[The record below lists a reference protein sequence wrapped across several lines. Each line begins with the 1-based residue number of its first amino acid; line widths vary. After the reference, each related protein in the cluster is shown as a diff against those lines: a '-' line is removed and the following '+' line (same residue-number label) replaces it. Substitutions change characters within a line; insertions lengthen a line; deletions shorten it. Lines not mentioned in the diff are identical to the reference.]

1 MQRRGITVLVGA
13 VVVLLLTLGVMV
25 APVPYV
31 VLQPGP
37 TWDTLGD
44 GNDGEPVLEFDG
56 EAELSDSAG
65 ELHLTTV
72 SVQPSVNLLDAIY
85 AWFDSDDAVVPEE
98 LVYPPEQ
105 SREEVEQR
113 NAEQFTR
120 SQSDAEVAALSYLG
134 DYPTRVRVVTV
145 VDDAPATG
153 LLSAGDVLT
162 SVNGVELTEAEQ
174 LRELVTAEPAG
185 ATLTIEYLRDGE
197 AGTAEVTT
205 ASLGNGDDTPR
216 LGVEVAEE
224 VDAPFEVT
232 IGLERIGGPSAGLM
246 FALGIIDKLDP
257 EDLTGGEIIAGT
269 GTIDGAGKVGA
280 IGGVPQKLVAADQI
294 GAIAFL
300 VPAANC
306 AEAAANAPPGLTLVR
321 VETLAD
327 AVDALAALRAD
338 REPAAC

>member
-44 GNDGEPVLEFDG
+44 GNDGEPVIALDG
-56 EAELSDSAG
+56 EAEVSDSTG

-85 AWFDSDDAVVPEE
+85 AWFDGEDAVVPEE

-105 SREEVEQR
+105 SRQEVEQR

-134 DYPTRVRVVTV
+134 YPSRVRVVTV
-145 VDDAPATG
+145 VEDAPATG

-162 SVNGVELTEAEQ
+162 SVNGVEVTEAEQ

-185 ATLTIEYLRDGE
+185 ATLTIEYLREGE
-197 AGTAEVTT
+197 AGTAEVAT

-224 VDAPFEVT
+224 VDAPFELT

-269 GTIDGAGKVGA
+269 GTIDGAGNVGP
-280 IGGVPQKLVAADQI
+280 IGGVPQKLVAADEI
-294 GAIAFL
+294 GATAFL

-306 AEAAANAPPGLTLVR
+306 AEAAANAPPGLLLVR
-321 VETLAD
+321 VETLVE